1 MKEDDYQML
10 EYVVDGVTI
19 ERFYDSLQST
29 HSKLVIIVNA
39 AFKAFLDHL
48 FFVCCICFW
57 ILQSLNFSVLAAAYF
72 WKYN

>member
-48 FFVCCICFW
+48 F
-57 ILQSLNFSVLAAAYF
+57 LAAAYF